1 MKPFVWMTVCAAL
14 LGGLGAAHAEKHAEP
29 LTAQRLAAAIDAHY
43 NHLQSLQ
50 VEFSQTYDGMGM
62 NRVEKGTLLLGKGGR
77 LHVGK
82 MRWTYTQPTG
92 KLFVFD
98 GRFAYFYTPGQ
109 SEVQRVPAKALDDLR
124 SPLALLLGHADLTKQ
139 LNGMTM
145 TPAADGEE
153 TLSGVPQGMANRV
166 SEVKITATAKG
177 VIHRLV
183 IEDRDGARN
192 SFTFADEQPDIPA
205 PESAFQFT
213 PPPGTHVVS
222 GMAPI

>member
-1 MKPFVWMTVCAAL
+1 MKPLVWILVCAAWL
-14 LGGLGAAHAEKHAEP
+14 AGPGAAGAEKHAEP

-43 NHLQSLQ
+43 NHLRSLQ
-50 VEFSQTYDGMGM
+50 VEFTQTYDGMGM
-62 NRVEKGTLLLGKGGR
+62 NRVEKGTLLLAKGGR

-82 MRWTYTQPTG
+82 MRWTYSRPEG

-109 SEVQRVPAKALDDLR
+109 TEVQRVPAKALNDLR
-124 SPLALLLGHADLTKQ
+124 SPLALLLGHADLTSQ

-145 TPAADGEE
+145 TPGPDGEE
-153 TLSGVPQGMANRV
+153 TVTGVPQGMADRV
-166 SEVKITATAKG
+166 SEIRITATPQG

-205 PESAFQFT
+205 PEGAFQFT